1 MFAVIS
7 AEQISSLMLRHSSA
21 GKGDWGEA
29 GLGHKYQCV
38 RLSAGLCV
46 IFVVL
51 FSRFRENSTPLNAA
65 VFLLLLWTPSLIFW
79 ILVETRH
86 RDDPHFKTDGRW
98 FSIFSGQ
105 PVHKSDCQQ
114 NQSKHTL
121 FNTGPAHGRGNWPLQ
136 CCAPL
141 QLERIETMNDGSD
154 LKGEA
159 AEGLNRR
166 QFGTSRARRSVHLAT
181 SPSRR
186 WGESA
191 ASLCQRMDISE
202 SVIQRFLPFC
212 FVFLCFCHSDTGR
225 CKVEVIPAHTGGLHP
240 AVVRLQDSCKRLISV
255 GAVTKAEAMQ
265 TLYIHR
271 YWDYET

>member
-1 MFAVIS
+1 
-7 AEQISSLMLRHSSA
+7 
-21 GKGDWGEA
+21 
-29 GLGHKYQCV
+29 
-38 RLSAGLCV
+38 
-46 IFVVL
+46 
-51 FSRFRENSTPLNAA
+51 
-65 VFLLLLWTPSLIFW
+65 
-79 ILVETRH
+79 
-86 RDDPHFKTDGRW
+86 
-98 FSIFSGQ
+98 
-105 PVHKSDCQQ
+105 
-114 NQSKHTL
+114 
-121 FNTGPAHGRGNWPLQ
+121 
-136 CCAPL
+136 
-141 QLERIETMNDGSD
+141 MNDGSD

-265 TLYIHR
+265 TLYTHR
-271 YWDYET
+271 Y